1 MHEYQDANRSEL
13 SSSIAV
19 VLGSA
24 VTMYFKTHGHHW
36 NVKGRDFAEFHDF
49 FQQIYEDIY
58 GSIDP
63 TAELMLKMGHDA
75 PYRLQDFIDLNQTQD
90 MDVTDDPF
98 SMLADLYAAN
108 DVLIAV
114 IEKALDL
121 AANYNEQGVINFLA
135 DRDDMHKK
143 WRWQIGAYITP
154 TDSGMPG
161 KSEAAEL
168 LDAGDIPV
176 VEQLMDDADGCPLCG
191 VSGCV
196 CPGCDGG
203 TCLCDSGCVC
213 NQCLSADE
221 YGQYTSQDMYFS
233 FQEQRVEALQAA
245 GVIVAEEQDL
255 AAALLEIADK
265 YGKFNEDET
274 GIWAGY
280 TPAADNE
287 YKEIGVKC
295 INCVLYE
302 GPGVCKIIAPTIE
315 DDGKCRF
322 AVIPDGVVNVDG
334 ADDGDVIVAAVDLLD
349 SYDTLEFAS
358 KSPCWDGYK
367 QVGMKKG
374 KSGKMV
380 PNCVPVD
387 ASDDSDFAVD
397 EETDA
402 CPEATQS
409 IELNLK
415 NRQNAI
421 DVAIYGP
428 LNPNEPNDEFW
439 QTKADKWK
447 TTVKEAKTTLCG
459 NCVFFVR
466 TPKMLDC
473 IATGLESGDSSQKN
487 AWDAID
493 TAELGYC
500 EAFDFKCAASRTCNA
515 WAVGGPITAASSK
528 PAPKKDRIHGSK
540 KNKPGSAA
548 GSKKIVFSARTEKTL
563 SSKVQDHNKDAKPG
577 RKATLPM
584 LKAVYRRGSGA
595 FSSSHRP
602 GMTRDGWA
610 MARVNAFLKLLKSG
624 SPANPNYKQDN
635 DLLPKAHPKSSRAE
649 ASLMQHDLLSIAL
662 KTADEYG
669 SPEHAIHAMAEYS
682 SLGYEAIP
690 ALRGAWLRGVRD
702 GDIPF
707 ERAYTL
713 ATKLYDSKD
722 ADLLPKKRKG

>member
-1 MHEYQDANRSEL
+1 
-13 SSSIAV
+13 
-19 VLGSA
+19 
-24 VTMYFKTHGHHW
+24 MYFKAHGHHW

-49 FQQIYEDIY
+49 FQEIYEDVY
-58 GSIDP
+58 SSVDP
-63 TAELMLKMGHDA
+63 LAELMLKMGNNA
-75 PYRLQDFIDLNQTQD
+75 PYRLQDFMDLNQTQD
-90 MDVTDDPF
+90 MEVNNDP
-98 SMLADLYAAN
+98 MLMLQDLHAAN

-114 IEKALDL
+114 IGQALEV
-121 AANYNEQGVINFLA
+121 ANNYNEQGVLNFLA
-135 DRDDMHKK
+135 ERDDMHKK
-143 WRWQIGAYITP
+143 WRWQIGAYLTS

-168 LDAGDIPV
+168 LDAGTTPV
-176 VEQLMDDADGCPLCG
+176 VEQLMNDADGCPLCG
-191 VSGCV
+191 PAGCV
-196 CPGCDGG
+196 CPGVEEGY
-203 TCLCDSGCVC
+203 CLCDSDCVC
-213 NQCLSADE
+213 TQCLSAEE
-221 YGQYTSQDMYFS
+221 YGQYSSQDMYFS
-233 FQEQRVEALQAA
+233 FQEQQVEALQAA

-265 YGKFNEDET
+265 YGKFNEDKT

-280 TPAADNE
+280 TPAAENE

-302 GPGVCKIIAPTIE
+302 APGVCKIIAPTIE

-334 ADDGDVIVAAVDLLD
+334 ADDSDGEVIVAAAED
-349 SYDTLEFAS
+349 
-358 KSPCWDGYK
+358 
-367 QVGMKKG
+367 
-374 KSGKMV
+374 
-380 PNCVPVD
+380 
-387 ASDDSDFAVD
+387 
-397 EETDA
+397 DA
-402 CPEATQS
+402 CPVATQD
-409 IELNLK
+409 IQINLK

-421 DVAIYGP
+421 DNVGYGP

-439 QTKADKWK
+439 QEKADKWK
-447 TTVKEAKTTLCG
+447 TTSEEAKTSRCG
-459 NCVFFVR
+459 NCVFFVQ

-473 IATGLESGDSSQKN
+473 IAQGLEQGDSSQV
-487 AWDAID
+487 DADAAIKQAD
-493 TAELGYC
+493 LGYC
-500 EAFDFKCAASRTCNA
+500 EALDFKCAATRTCNA
-515 WAVGGPITAASSK
+515 WAVGGPITSAGSR

-548 GSKKIVFSARTEKTL
+548 GSKKIIFSAKTENSLRK
-563 SSKVQDHNKDAKPG
+563 KVEEHNKDAKAG

-602 GMTRDGWA
+602 GKTRDQWA
-610 MARVNAFLKLLKSG
+610 MARVNAFLKLLRSG

-649 ASLMQHDLLSIAL
+649 ASIMQHELLSIAL
-662 KTADEYG
+662 KSADEYG

>member
-1 MHEYQDANRSEL
+1 MYENQQDGSRTEL

-19 VLGSA
+19 VLGSV

-49 FQQIYEDIY
+49 FQEIYEDLY

-108 DVLIAV
+108 DVMIAV
-114 IEKALDL
+114 ISQALDL

-143 WRWQIGAYITP
+143 WRWQISAYLTS

-221 YGQYTSQDMYFS
+221 YGQYSSEDMYFS
-233 FQEQRVEALQAA
+233 FQEQQTEALQAA

-295 INCVLYE
+295 VNCVLYD

-334 ADDGDVIVAAVDLLD
+334 ADDGEVIVAAG
-349 SYDTLEFAS
+349 E
-358 KSPCWDGYK
+358 
-367 QVGMKKG
+367 
-374 KSGKMV
+374 
-380 PNCVPVD
+380 
-387 ASDDSDFAVD
+387 
-397 EETDA
+397 DA
-402 CPEATQS
+402 CPVATQD
-409 IELNLK
+409 IQVNLK

-421 DVAIYGP
+421 DNVGYGP
-428 LNPNEPNDEFW
+428 LNPNEPNEEFW
-439 QTKADKWK
+439 QEKADKWK
-447 TTVKEAKTTLCG
+447 TTPEEAKTSVCG

-473 IATGLESGDSSQKN
+473 ISQGLQQGDSSQ
-487 AWDAID
+487 ADADAAINQAD
-493 TAELGYC
+493 LGYC
-500 EAFDFKCAASRTCNA
+500 EALDFKCAATRTCNS

-528 PAPKKDRIHGSK
+528 PAPKKDRIHGSD

-548 GSKKIVFSARTEKTL
+548 GSKKIVFSAKTERAL
-563 SSKVQDHNKDAKPG
+563 ANKVAEHNKNAKPG

-595 FSSSHRP
+595 YSSSHRP
-602 GMTRDGWA
+602 GKTRDQWA
-610 MARVNAFLKLLKSG
+610 MARVNAFLVILKSG
-624 SPANPNYKQDN
+624 APANPNYKQDN

-649 ASLMQHDLLSIAL
+649 ASLMQHELLSIAL
-662 KTADEYG
+662 KSADEYG

-722 ADLLPKKRKG
+722 ADLLPKKRKGTV

>member
-1 MHEYQDANRSEL
+1 MNHDASVEKPEVVACLADTLGN
-13 SSSIAV
+13 AV
-19 VLGSA
+19 H
-24 VTMYFKTHGHHW
+24 MYFKAHGHHW
-36 NVKGRDFAEFHDF
+36 NVTGRDFSQFHDF
-49 FQQIYEDIY
+49 FEEIYADVY
-58 GSIDP
+58 SSFDP
-63 TAELMLKMGHDA
+63 LAENMRKLGGMA
-75 PYRLQDFIDLNQTQD
+75 PYRLEDFASLSQMDD
-90 MDVTDDPF
+90 MECACDA
-98 SMLADLYAAN
+98 MLMIQDLYAAN
-108 DVLIAV
+108 NVMIMSLDNCFAV
-114 IEKALDL
+114 ATS
-121 AANYNEQGVINFLA
+121 ANEQGVA
-135 DRDDMHKK
+135 DFIAGRIDQHKK
-143 WRWQIGAYITP
+143 WRWQLSAYLSP
-154 TDSGMPG
+154 TEADMPG
-161 KSEAAEL
+161 KSEAVEL
-168 LDAGDIPV
+168 LDADMPYHDMPV

-191 VSGCV
+191 PAGCV
-196 CPGCDGG
+196 CPGVDEGY
-203 TCLCDSGCVC
+203 CLCDSDCVC
-213 NQCLSADE
+213 TQCLSAEE
-221 YGQYTSQDMYFS
+221 YGQYSSQDMYFS
-233 FQEQRVEALQAA
+233 FQEQQVEAIAAA
-245 GVIVAEEQDL
+245 GIIVAEEQDL
-255 AAALLEIADK
+255 AAALLEIAEK
-265 YGKFNEDET
+265 HGKFNEDRT

-280 TPAADNE
+280 TPAAENE

-302 GPGVCKIIAPTIE
+302 GPGVCKIIAQPIE

-322 AVIPDGVVNVDG
+322 AVIPDGVVKVEDSQ
-334 ADDGDVIVAAVDLLD
+334 ITAAV
-349 SYDTLEFAS
+349 TE
-358 KSPCWDGYK
+358 
-367 QVGMKKG
+367 
-374 KSGKMV
+374 
-380 PNCVPVD
+380 
-387 ASDDSDFAVD
+387 DDS
-397 EETDA
+397 
-402 CPEATQS
+402 CPVATQD

-421 DVAIYGP
+421 DNVGYGP

-439 QTKADKWK
+439 QEKADKWK
-447 TTVKEAKTTLCG
+447 TTPEEAKTSVCG

-473 IATGLESGDSSQKN
+473 ISQGLQQGDSSQVD
-487 AWDAID
+487 ADAAID
-493 TAELGYC
+493 QADLGYC
-500 EAFDFKCAASRTCNA
+500 EALDFKCAATRTCNA

-528 PAPKKDRIHGSK
+528 PAPKKDRIRGSK
-540 KNKPGSAA
+540 TNKPGSAS
-548 GSKKIVFSARTEKTL
+548 GSKKIVFSARTEAGLRK
-563 SSKVQDHNKDAKPG
+563 KVEAHNENAKPG

-649 ASLMQHDLLSIAL
+649 ASLMQHELLSIAL
-662 KTADEYG
+662 RSADEYG

-722 ADLLPKKRKG
+722 ADLLPKKRRGAE

>member
-1 MHEYQDANRSEL
+1 MYQGQQDDNRSEL
-13 SSSIAV
+13 SSAIAV

-24 VTMYFKTHGHHW
+24 VTMYFKAHGHHW

-49 FQQIYEDIY
+49 FNEIYEDIY
-58 GSIDP
+58 NSIDP

-114 IEKALDL
+114 VDQALDI
-121 AANYNEQGVINFLA
+121 AAKYNEQGVINFLA

-143 WRWQIGAYITP
+143 WRWQIGAYLTP

-161 KSEAAEL
+161 KSKAAEL
-168 LDAGDIPV
+168 LDAGDTPV

-191 VSGCV
+191 PAGCV
-196 CPGCDGG
+196 CPGVDEGY
-203 TCLCDSGCVC
+203 CLCDSECVC
-213 NQCLSADE
+213 TQCISADE

-233 FQEQRVEALQAA
+233 FQEQQTEALSAA

-280 TPAADNE
+280 TPAAENE

-295 INCVLYE
+295 INCVLYD

-334 ADDGDVIVAAVDLLD
+334 ADNSDGEVIVAAG
-349 SYDTLEFAS
+349 E
-358 KSPCWDGYK
+358 G
-367 QVGMKKG
+367 
-374 KSGKMV
+374 
-380 PNCVPVD
+380 
-387 ASDDSDFAVD
+387 
-397 EETDA
+397 DA
-402 CPEATQS
+402 CPVATQD
-409 IELNLK
+409 IQVNLK

-421 DVAIYGP
+421 DNVGYGP
-428 LNPNEPNDEFW
+428 LNPNEPNEEFW
-439 QTKADKWK
+439 QEKADKWK
-447 TTVKEAKTTLCG
+447 TTPEEAKTSRCG
-459 NCVFFVR
+459 NCVFFVQ

-473 IATGLESGDSSQKN
+473 IAQGLEQGDSSQV
-487 AWDAID
+487 DADAAIKQAD
-493 TAELGYC
+493 LGYC
-500 EAFDFKCAASRTCNA
+500 EALDFKCAATRTCNA
-515 WAVGGPITAASSK
+515 WAVGGPITSAGSR

-548 GSKKIVFSARTEKTL
+548 GSKKIIFSAKTENSLQK
-563 SSKVQDHNKDAKPG
+563 KVEEHNKDAKAG

-649 ASLMQHDLLSIAL
+649 ASIMQHELLSIAL
-662 KTADEYG
+662 KSADEYG
-669 SPEHAIHAMAEYS
+669 SPEHAIYAMAEYS

>member
-1 MHEYQDANRSEL
+1 MYENQNMGTDTDRSEL

-36 NVKGRDFAEFHDF
+36 NVKGRDFAEFHAF
-49 FQQIYEDIY
+49 FQEIYEDIY
-58 GSIDP
+58 ESIDP

-75 PYRLQDFIDLNQTQD
+75 PYRLQDFMDLNQTQD

-98 SMLADLYAAN
+98 SMLADLYSAN

-114 IEKALDL
+114 IGQALDL

-143 WRWQIGAYITP
+143 WRWQIGAYLTP

-168 LDAGDIPV
+168 LDAGDTPV

-191 VSGCV
+191 ASGCV

-213 NQCLSADE
+213 TQCLSAEE
-221 YGQYTSQDMYFS
+221 YGQYSSQDLYFS

-280 TPAADNE
+280 TPAAENE

-295 INCVLYE
+295 INCVLYD

-334 ADDGDVIVAAVDLLD
+334 EDNGDGEVIVAAG
-349 SYDTLEFAS
+349 EA
-358 KSPCWDGYK
+358 
-367 QVGMKKG
+367 
-374 KSGKMV
+374 
-380 PNCVPVD
+380 
-387 ASDDSDFAVD
+387 
-397 EETDA
+397 DA
-402 CPEATQS
+402 CPVATQD
-409 IELNLK
+409 IQVNLK

-421 DVAIYGP
+421 DNVGYGP
-428 LNPNEPNDEFW
+428 LNPNEPNEEFW
-439 QTKADKWK
+439 QEKADNWK
-447 TTVKEAKTTLCG
+447 TTPEEAKTSVCG

-473 IATGLESGDSSQKN
+473 IAQGLEQGDSSQVD
-487 AWDAID
+487 ADAAID
-493 TAELGYC
+493 QADLGYC
-500 EAFDFKCAASRTCNA
+500 QALDFKCAATRTCNS

-528 PAPKKDRIHGSK
+528 PAPKKDRIHGSD

-563 SSKVQDHNKDAKPG
+563 SGKVQDHNKDAKPG

-649 ASLMQHDLLSIAL
+649 ASLMQHELLSIAL

-713 ATKLYDSKD
+713 ATKLYESKD

>member
-1 MHEYQDANRSEL
+1 MEQPKVNKADLVNAVAD
-13 SSSIAV
+13 AV
-19 VLGSA
+19 VLYLEA
-24 VTMYFKTHGHHW
+24 
-36 NVKGRDFAEFHDF
+36 
-49 FQQIYEDIY
+49 
-58 GSIDP
+58 
-63 TAELMLKMGHDA
+63 
-75 PYRLQDFIDLNQTQD
+75 
-90 MDVTDDPF
+90 
-98 SMLADLYAAN
+98 
-108 DVLIAV
+108 
-114 IEKALDL
+114 
-121 AANYNEQGVINFLA
+121 QGVTVEDTEA
-135 DRDDMHKK
+135 TSPYE
-143 WRWQIGAYITP
+143 GAP
-154 TDSGMPG
+154 
-161 KSEAAEL
+161 L
-168 LDAGDIPV
+168 
-176 VEQLMDDADGCPLCG
+176 VEQLMDDRDGCPLCG
-191 VSGCV
+191 PLGCV
-196 CPGCDGG
+196 CPGCDAGI
-203 TCLCDSGCVC
+203 CLCDDDCMC
-213 NQCLSADE
+213 TECLSADE
-221 YGQYTSQDMYFS
+221 YGQYNSQDMYFS
-233 FQEQRVEALQAA
+233 FQEQQAEALVAA
-245 GVIVAEEQDL
+245 GIIVAEEQDL
-255 AAALLEIADK
+255 AAALLEIAAK
-265 YGKFNEDET
+265 HGKFNEDRT

-280 TPAADNE
+280 TPAAENE

-302 GPGVCKIIAPTIE
+302 GPGVCKIIEQPIE

-322 AVIPDGVVNVDG
+322 AVIPDG
-334 ADDGDVIVAAVDLLD
+334 IVKVEDSQINASIDLLD
-349 SYDTLEFAS
+349 SVDTSAFAN

-387 ASDDSDFAVD
+387 TSDDSELAVD

-402 CPEATQS
+402 CPEATQN

-421 DVAIYGP
+421 DNVGYGP
-428 LNPNEPNDEFW
+428 LNPQEPNDEFW
-439 QTKADKWK
+439 QDKADKWK
-447 TTVKEAKTTLCG
+447 TTPEEAKTSRCG

-473 IATGLESGDSSQKN
+473 ISTGLQQGDSSQVD
-487 AWDAID
+487 ADSAID
-493 TAELGYC
+493 QAELGYC
-500 EAFDFKCAASRTCNA
+500 EALDFKCAASRTCNA

-528 PAPKKDRIHGSK
+528 PAPKKDRIRGSK

-548 GSKKIVFSARTEKTL
+548 GSKKIVFSARTEAGL
-563 SSKVQDHNKDAKPG
+563 RNKVEAHNKNAKPG

-635 DLLPKAHPKSSRAE
+635 DLLPKAHPRSSRAE
-649 ASLMQHDLLSIAL
+649 ASIMQHELLSIAL
-662 KTADEYG
+662 RAADEYG

-722 ADLLPKKRKG
+722 ADLLPKKRRGAE

>member
-1 MHEYQDANRSEL
+1 MEHPKPNKADLVNALASAL
-13 SSSIAV
+13 ADAV
-19 VLGSA
+19 VVYLDA
-24 VTMYFKTHGHHW
+24 Q
-36 NVKGRDFAEFHDF
+36 EE
-49 FQQIYEDIY
+49 QQITLPYED
-58 GSIDP
+58 
-63 TAELMLKMGHDA
+63 A
-75 PYRLQDFIDLNQTQD
+75 PI
-90 MDVTDDPF
+90 
-98 SMLADLYAAN
+98 
-108 DVLIAV
+108 
-114 IEKALDL
+114 
-121 AANYNEQGVINFLA
+121 
-135 DRDDMHKK
+135 
-143 WRWQIGAYITP
+143 
-154 TDSGMPG
+154 
-161 KSEAAEL
+161 
-168 LDAGDIPV
+168 
-176 VEQLMDDADGCPLCG
+176 VEQLIDDRDGCPLCG
-191 VSGCV
+191 NAGCV
-196 CPGCDGG
+196 CPGCDSGV
-203 TCLCDSGCVC
+203 CLCDDDCMC
-213 NQCLSADE
+213 TECLSADE
-221 YGQYTSQDMYFS
+221 YGQYSSQDMYFS
-233 FQEQRVEALQAA
+233 FQEQQAEALTAA
-245 GVIVAEEQDL
+245 GIIVAEEQDL
-255 AAALLEIADK
+255 AAALLEIAEK
-265 YGKFNEDET
+265 HGKFNEDRT

-280 TPAADNE
+280 TPAAENE

-302 GPGVCKIIAPTIE
+302 GPGVCKIIKQPIE

-322 AVIPDGVVNVDG
+322 AVIPDG
-334 ADDGDVIVAAVDLLD
+334 IVKVEDSQINASSQEPIDLLD
-349 SYDTLEFAS
+349 SFDASAFAN

-387 ASDDSDFAVD
+387 ASDDSEFAVD
-397 EETDA
+397 EETDE
-402 CPEATQS
+402 CPEATQD

-421 DVAIYGP
+421 DNVGYGP
-428 LNPNEPNDEFW
+428 LNPSEPNEEFW
-439 QTKADKWK
+439 QEKADKWK
-447 TTVKEAKTTLCG
+447 TTAEEAKTAVCG
-459 NCVFFVR
+459 NCVFFIR

-473 IATGLESGDSSQKN
+473 ISTGLEQGDSS
-487 AWDAID
+487 AVDADAAID
-493 TAELGYC
+493 QAELGYC
-500 EAFDFKCAASRTCNA
+500 EALDFKCAASRTCNA
-515 WAVGGPITAASSK
+515 WATGGPITAASSK
-528 PAPKKDRIHGSK
+528 PAPKKDRIRGSK

-548 GSKKIVFSARTEKTL
+548 GSKKIIFSARTEAGL
-563 SSKVQDHNKDAKPG
+563 RNKVEAHNEKAKPG

-635 DLLPKAHPKSSRAE
+635 DLLPKAHPRSSRAE
-649 ASLMQHDLLSIAL
+649 ASIMQHELLSIAL
-662 KTADEYG
+662 RSADEYG

-722 ADLLPKKRKG
+722 ADLLPRKRRGAE